1 MLHQKQR
8 FWKNWNGRYP
18 VNWICVELSTQTLY
32 TLICNE
38 NTNYADQI
46 VKNLEKKGES
56 TDYINGFLQ
65 ATINGLQHIGDEK
78 ILEYMKRSVE
88 HSKQ

>member
-1 MLHQKQR
+1 MIVPPRHST
-8 FWKNWNGRYP
+8 
-18 VNWICVELSTQTLY
+18 ILSVM
-32 TLICNE
+32 
-38 NTNYADQI
+38 NTPNYVDQI
-46 VKNLEKKGES
+46 VENLEKKGES

-65 ATINGLQHIGDEK
+65 ATINGLIHIGDEK

>member
-1 MLHQKQR
+1 MASCSSVKLT
-8 FWKNWNGRYP
+8 
-18 VNWICVELSTQTLY
+18 LSCPAETSTL
-32 TLICNE
+32 LSVMN

>member
-1 MLHQKQR
+1 M
-8 FWKNWNGRYP
+8 N
-18 VNWICVELSTQTLY
+18 
-32 TLICNE
+32 

-65 ATINGLQHIGDEK
+65 ATINGLQQIGDEK